1 MRRAS
6 NVRWKRVLLLGF
18 LASVLSVFALV
29 TVVYART
36 EIPEPNPDA
45 TATATRVLYSDSSE
59 MGRVGTR
66 NRIPV
71 DLEQVPEH
79 VQHAVLAAEDRRFY
93 TEPGISPRGI
103 ARALL
108 TNVRGG
114 GVAQGGS
121 TITQQY
127 AKNAFLTSERTYTRK
142 VKEVF
147 IALKM
152 SRTLEK
158 DQILEDYLNTIYWG
172 REASGI
178 SVAARTYF
186 GTDDVSTLTV
196 AQGAVLAATIRSPG
210 NLDPTENPERA
221 RERWE
226 YVLDGMVEQGWLSEQ
241 ERAAQVYPD
250 VLGPGEGPRNNDLS
264 GPKGHV
270 IAQVLEELERR
281 GFDETEVATGGL
293 TVLTTIRRSAQ
304 DAAVAAV
311 QEVTGPDPGRDDLQ
325 GALVSVKP
333 GTGEVWAY
341 YGGATGTGFD
351 FADNDGAGRQPG
363 SSFKPYVL
371 ATALEQGMSLNTRL
385 DGNNDKEFP
394 GIPRPVQNF
403 GDASYGRVDLVEAT
417 QRSVNTAYFELGL
430 EVGPA
435 AVAEL
440 AHAAGI
446 PDDTPLANADGTV
459 EGGIAL
465 GRYEVQV
472 KDQAVGFATFAN
484 AGVPVEPFM
493 VRQVS
498 RGGEVV
504 LDVSPTTRP
513 RAFSEDTAADATYA
527 MQQVVEQGTGVGA
540 DLEGG
545 RQAAGKTGTSS
556 DNKDAWFV
564 GFTPQLST
572 AVWLGYADPRTIT
585 VDGVEVTGGGFS
597 SRIWKSYMDPALAGM
612 EELDLPDPVYAG
624 TRARLGNDEPVQ
636 TSRPPRTQAPAT
648 TAPEPTVS
656 PEPTPSPTTAPEPE
670 AEQPVDE
677 QPAESEQPAPEAPEP
692 EAPAPTGPAGDASE
706 TAQPAALGGS
716 GGA

>member
-1 MRRAS
+1 MRRPS
-6 NVRWKRVLLLGF
+6 NVRWKRVLGLGF
-18 LASVLSVFALV
+18 LAAALSVVALV
-29 TVVYART
+29 GVVYART
-36 EIPEPNPDA
+36 DIPEPNADA
-45 TATATRVLYSDSSE
+45 TAAATRILYADGSE
-59 MGRVGTR
+59 LGRVGTR

-71 DLEQVPEH
+71 ELDQVPEH
-79 VQHAVLAAEDRRFY
+79 VQHAVLAAEDRGFY

-114 GVAQGGS
+114 GVQQGGS

-127 AKNAFLTSERTYTRK
+127 AKNAFLSQERTYSRK
-142 VKEVF
+142 VREAF

-158 DQILEDYLNTIYWG
+158 DEILEDYLNTIYWG

-178 SVAARTYF
+178 GVAARTYF
-186 GTDDVSTLTV
+186 GTDDVSSLTV
-196 AQGAVLAATIRSPG
+196 AQGAVLAASIRSPA
-210 NLDPTENPERA
+210 NLDPTTHPERA

-226 YVLDGMVEQGWLSEQ
+226 YVLDGMVEKGWLTEQ
-241 ERAAQVYPD
+241 ERAQQVYPD
-250 VLGPGEGPRNNDLS
+250 VLGPDEGPRNNDRS

-270 IAQVLEELERR
+270 ISRVLAELERR
-281 GFDETEVATGGL
+281 GVDQAELASGGL
-293 TVLTTIRRSAQ
+293 SVVTTIRRSAQ

-311 QEVTGPDPGRDDLQ
+311 QQVTGPTPGEDDLQ
-325 GALVSVKP
+325 GALVSVEP
-333 GTGEVWAY
+333 ATGAVWAY

-351 FADNDGAGRQPG
+351 FADNDGVGRQPG

-371 ATALEQGMSLNTRL
+371 ATALEQGMSLRTRL

-394 GIPRPVQNF
+394 GVPRPVQNF

-435 AVAEL
+435 RVAEL

-446 PDDTPLANADGTV
+446 PDRQPLANEDGTV

-472 KDQAVGFATFAN
+472 IDQAVGYATFAN
-484 AGVPVEPFM
+484 GGVPVEPYI
-493 VRQVS
+493 VQRVQ
-498 RGGEVV
+498 RGDEVV
-504 LDVSPTTRP
+504 LETQVQTRP
-513 RAFSEDTAADATYA
+513 AAFSKDTAADATYA
-527 MQQVVEQGTGVGA
+527 MQQVVERGTGQAA
-540 DLEGG
+540 DLAGG
-545 RQAAGKTGTSS
+545 REAAGKTGTSS

-585 VDGVEVTGGGFS
+585 LDGVEVTGGGFS
-597 SRIWKSYMDPALAGM
+597 SRIWKSFMDPALAGLP
-612 EELDLPDPVYAG
+612 EVDLPDPVYAG
-624 TRARLGNDEPVQ
+624 KRARLGNDEPVVQ
-636 TSRPPRTQAPAT
+636 PRPRRSRAPQT
-648 TAPEPTVS
+648 TAPQQTV
-656 PEPTPSPTTAPEPE
+656 
-670 AEQPVDE
+670 
-677 QPAESEQPAPEAPEP
+677 
-692 EAPAPTGPAGDASE
+692 APAPTPEPTSPPADPVPTSADPDDEAPDEPEPEDPPQSE
-706 TAQPAALGGS
+706 PPATTEPS
-716 GGA
+716 PGA

>member
-1 MRRAS
+1 MRRLS
-6 NVRWKRVLLLGF
+6 RVRWKHVLGLG
-18 LASVLSVFALV
+18 LTASVLSVVALV
-29 TVVYART
+29 GIVYAT
-36 EIPEPNPDA
+36 TDIPEPSSDS
-45 TATATRVLYSDSSE
+45 TATATRVLYSDGSE
-59 MGRVGTR
+59 MGRVGAR

-71 DLEQVPEH
+71 DLDEVPEH
-79 VQHAVLAAEDRRFY
+79 VQRAVLAAEDRGFY
-93 TEPGISPRGI
+93 TGPGISPRGI

-114 GVAQGGS
+114 GVQQGGS

-127 AKNAFLTSERTYTRK
+127 AKNAFLTSERSYSRK

-172 REASGI
+172 RDASGI
-178 SVAARTYF
+178 KVAARTYF
-186 GTDDVSTLTV
+186 GTDDVSSLTV

-210 NLDPTENPERA
+210 NLDPTEHPERA

-226 YVLDGMVEQGWLSEQ
+226 YVLDGMVEQGWLTPE
-241 ERAAQVYPD
+241 ERAAQVYPE
-250 VLGPGEGPRNNDLS
+250 VLAPGEGPRNNDLS

-270 IAQVLEELERR
+270 MTQVLAELERR
-281 GFDETEVATGGL
+281 GFDEADIAEGGL
-293 TVLTTIRRSAQ
+293 SVVTTIRRDAQ
-304 DAAVAAV
+304 EAAIAAV
-311 QEVTGPDPGRDDLQ
+311 QEVTGPNPGEDDLQ

-351 FADNDGAGRQPG
+351 FANNGGIGRQPG

-371 ATALEQGMSLNTRL
+371 AAALEQGMSLNTRL
-385 DGNNDKEFP
+385 DGNDDKEFP
-394 GIPRPVQNF
+394 GAPRPVSNF
-403 GDASYGRVDLVEAT
+403 GDRSYGRVDLVEAT
-417 QRSVNTAYFELGL
+417 QRSVNTAYFELAL

-446 PDDTPLANADGTV
+446 PEERPLANEDGTV

-472 KDQAVGFATFAN
+472 LDQAVGYATFAN
-484 AGVPVEPFM
+484 LGVPAEPFL
-493 VRQVS
+493 VRQVL
-498 RGGEVV
+498 RGDEVV
-504 LDVSPTTRP
+504 LDTQVQTGP

-527 MQQVVEQGTGVGA
+527 MQQVVEQGTGEAA
-540 DLEGG
+540 DLDGG
-545 RQAAGKTGTSS
+545 REAAGKTGTSS

-572 AVWLGYADPRTIT
+572 AVWLGYADPQTIT
-585 VDGVEVTGGGFS
+585 LDGVEVTGGGFS
-597 SRIWKSYMDPALAGM
+597 SRIWKSYMESALQGM
-612 EELDLPDPVYAG
+612 EEVDLPDPVYSG
-624 TRARLGNDEPVQ
+624 TRARFGADDEPVVR
-636 TSRPPRTQAPAT
+636 SRPRGSSTPQTRAPDVVV
-648 TAPEPTVS
+648 APEPTVE
-656 PEPTPSPTTAPEPE
+656 PEPVEPEPVEPDPAATEPEEPVEPEPE
-670 AEQPVDE
+670 DAPETE
-677 QPAESEQPAPEAPEP
+677 PAEPADPVEV
-692 EAPAPTGPAGDASE
+692 T
-706 TAQPAALGGS
+706 PAA
-716 GGA
+716 